1 MVALWLIE
9 FLLAAAIIVAAAR
22 TLRRMAERAGIRSE
36 ANRLA
41 HRRLRF
47 EEARAVVLDHVL
59 REVER
64 GVPFEKAALHALSG
78 DRWSEPEAG
87 AGAVHT
93 DVDASVPRM
102 EAEPSTEKR

>member
-9 FLLAAAIIVAAAR
+9 FLLAAAIIVTAAR
-22 TLRRMAERAGIRSE
+22 TLRRMAERAGMRSE

-64 GVPFEKAALHALSG
+64 GVPFEKAALQALSG
-78 DRWSEPEAG
+78 DRWSEPEA

-102 EAEPSTEKR
+102 EAERSTEKR